1 MLFPKQTEFSRS
13 HFDIAKNSSQSS
25 STQGRRPMH
34 WGGRTERFLNKDMMT
49 SANTGYA
56 ITLQVRN
63 RTISAPVGRGNL
75 GMRRVG
81 ELKIERA

>member
-1 MLFPKQTEFSRS
+1 
-13 HFDIAKNSSQSS
+13 
-25 STQGRRPMH
+25 MH